1 MPWHRRARRAKPT
14 EKRPPRVARNRAGE
28 ATLSRRYASMDR
40 SLNLDRREF
49 VKAASACSA
58 VVSGL
63 VLGVPAFGE
72 QQERPA
78 EVETNILDF
87 MKVPKGKFALPGPFP
102 GRVVKVTDPRS
113 LAGDAVDA
121 KVVRGMLERGLRK
134 LTGDSMKKSFAR
146 LFTPDDVVGLKVNPV
161 GAPLISTKPEL
172 VEAVI
177 GWLVEGG
184 IPKGNIVIWD
194 RFDFMLKDGG
204 FTAGRFPGVRVEGL
218 QTMDEQGNAWRD
230 AGGRHVSAANF
241 DTEAYYFAKGVL
253 GKGVRG
259 YKDDESYLNQHVF
272 AGEYSYFGKLV
283 TRKLTKIVNLAAY
296 KNTGNGISMAT
307 KNLGFGSICNTGRL
321 HAPLFFRV
329 NTEVLAAPWV
339 RDKLVLNITDGL
351 RGQYED
357 GPDKNEKFVYPNH
370 ALYLATDPFALDMVC
385 HRELVAKRKAMGIAV
400 NEHPKYTEYL
410 FYGEKLGLGVAT
422 PEKITLVRA

>member
-1 MPWHRRARRAKPT
+1 M
-14 EKRPPRVARNRAGE
+14 
-28 ATLSRRYASMDR
+28 SRGYRSMSSSSDM
-40 SLNLDRREF
+40 SRREF
-49 VKAASACSA
+49 VRAVGGVSAAA
-58 VVSGL
+58 SGL
-63 VLGVPAFGE
+63 VLGVPAFG
-72 QQERPA
+72 QDKGKPV
-78 EVETNILDF
+78 EVETNVGEF

-121 KVVRGMLERGLRK
+121 KVVRAMLERGIRT
-134 LTGDSMKKSFAR
+134 LTGVSMKKSFR
-146 LFTPDDVVGLKVNPV
+146 LFFTADDVVGLKVNPV

-177 GWLVEGG
+177 GWLVDGG
-184 IPKGNIVIWD
+184 IPKRNIVIWD
-194 RFDFMLKDGG
+194 RFDFMLKDAG
-204 FTAGRFPGVRVEGL
+204 FTAARFPGVGIEGL
-218 QTMDEQGNAWRD
+218 QTMDDQGDAWRD

-253 GKGVRG
+253 GRSVPG
-259 YKDDESYLNQHVF
+259 YKDDESYRNQHVF

-283 TRKLTKIVNLAAY
+283 TRRLTKIVNLAAY

-307 KNLGFGSICNTGRL
+307 KNLGFGAICNTGRL

-329 NTEVLAAPWV
+329 NTEVHAAPWV
-339 RDKLVLNITDGL
+339 RDKLVLNVTDGL
-351 RGQYED
+351 RGQYEG

-370 ALYLATDPFALDMVC
+370 AIYVATDPFALDMVC
-385 HRELVAKRKAMGIAV
+385 HRELLAKRKAMGIAV

-410 FYGEKLGLGVAT
+410 RYGERLGLGVAT
-422 PEKITLVRA
+422 PERITLVQA

>member
-1 MPWHRRARRAKPT
+1 
-14 EKRPPRVARNRAGE
+14 V
-28 ATLSRRYASMDR
+28 SRRYASMNR
-40 SLNLDRREF
+40 SLTLDRREF
-49 VKAASACSA
+49 VKTAGACSA

-63 VLGVPAFGE
+63 VLGVPAFG
-72 QQERPA
+72 QEKEKPA
-78 EVETNILDF
+78 EVETNIAEF

-121 KVVRGMLERGLRK
+121 KVVREMLERGVRT
-134 LTGDSMKKSFAR
+134 LTGTTMKRSFAR
-146 LFTPDDVVGLKVNPV
+146 LFTADDVVGLKVNPV

-177 GWLVEGG
+177 RWLADGG
-184 IPKGNIVIWD
+184 IPRRNIVIWD
-194 RFDFMLKDGG
+194 RFDFMLKDAG
-204 FTAGRFPGVRVEGL
+204 FTAARFPGVGIEGL
-218 QTMDEQGNAWRD
+218 QTMDEEGNTWRD
-230 AGGRHVSAANF
+230 KAGHHVSAANF

-259 YKDDESYLNQHVF
+259 YKDDEFYLNQHVF

-283 TRKLTKIVNLAAY
+283 SRRLTKIVNLAAY

-307 KNLGFGSICNTGRL
+307 KNLGFGAICNTGRL

-339 RDKLVLNITDGL
+339 RDKLVLNVTDGL
-351 RGQYED
+351 RGQYEG

-370 ALYLATDPFALDMVC
+370 SLYVATDPFALDMVC

-400 NEHPKYTEYL
+400 NEHPKFTEYL
-410 FYGEKLGLGVAT
+410 FYAEKLGLGVAT